1 MHRRVMSA
9 FGILGV
15 SALAG
20 CASGPATL
28 GADGPSSAAGVIT
41 IGRTCGSGWQ
51 NPHPG
56 LQTLEIHNLS
66 NQAIEVSLINAST
79 SAVYARV
86 EGVGPGTT
94 RSMPVRL
101 GSGRVAFECDGNNYA
116 EQIGP
121 SFVVPG
127 HVPDGVSVSPA
138 SPAQLLPVTAAARSY
153 VSHGLTTVLRQ
164 VRAMSAAIQA
174 GDLAQARALW
184 LPAHLSWTR
193 LGSAYGMFA
202 DYDDMINGIPN
213 GLPGGV
219 HDPGWTGF
227 YRLEFGLWHN
237 QSAAELV
244 PLARQLVANVNGLS
258 TGWPGMEMTPSLT
271 VSDLALRTHEV
282 LENATRF
289 QLSGQDDFGSGTT
302 MATMSASLDATRSQL
317 QILHPLLVGRLSDL
331 PALTAAL
338 SRLTDLVDHARTS
351 KGWSPS
357 DQLSSGQRIEL
368 DAAAGQVL
376 ELLAQIP
383 PMFEEKAIP

>member
-1 MHRRVMSA
+1 MQRRVIKA
-9 FGILGV
+9 LGLLG
-15 SALAG
+15 AGLLAG
-20 CASGPATL
+20 CASG
-28 GADGPSSAAGVIT
+28 AAGPASAPGLIT
-41 IGRTCGSGWQ
+41 ISTHTCGSGWL

-56 LQTLEIHNLS
+56 LQTLQIRNVS
-66 NQAIEVSLINAST
+66 SQAVEVSLINAAT

-94 RSMPVRL
+94 RSMPVSL
-101 GSGRVAFECDGNNYA
+101 GSGRVAFQCDGNNYA

-127 HVPDGVSVSPA
+127 HVADGVSVAPVSPTE
-138 SPAQLLPVTAAARSY
+138 LFPVTAAARSY
-153 VSHGLTTVLRQ
+153 VSRGLTTVLQQ
-164 VRAMSAAIQA
+164 VTALSAAIQS
-174 GDLAQARALW
+174 GNLAQARTLW

-202 DYDDMINGIPN
+202 NYDDTINGIPN

-219 HDPGWTGF
+219 RDPGWTGF
-227 YRLEFGLWHN
+227 YRLEYGLWHH
-237 QSAAELV
+237 QPAAELA
-244 PLARQLVANVNGLS
+244 PLASGLVHDVHGLS

-282 LENATRF
+282 LENAMRF

-302 MATMSASLDATRSQL
+302 IATMSAAIDATRSQL
-317 QILHPLLVGRLSDL
+317 QILNPLLAGRLGDL
-331 PALTAAL
+331 PTLTTSL
-338 SRLTDLVDHARTS
+338 NRLAGLVDQAHARGRWT
-351 KGWSPS
+351 PS
-357 DQLSSGQRIEL
+357 AQLSTEQKTEL
-368 DAAAGQVL
+368 DAAAGQTL

>member
-1 MHRRVMSA
+1 MQRRVIKA
-9 FGILGV
+9 LGLLGTGL
-15 SALAG
+15 LAG
-20 CASGPATL
+20 CASGAADPA
-28 GADGPSSAAGVIT
+28 SSSSGVIT
-41 IGRTCGSGWQ
+41 ISSHICGSGWA

-56 LQTLEIHNLS
+56 LQTLEIRNVS
-66 NQAIEVSLINAST
+66 DQAVEVSLIDAAT

-101 GSGRVAFECDGNNYA
+101 GSGRVAFQCDGNNYA

-121 SFVVPG
+121 SVLVPG
-127 HVPDGVSVSPA
+127 HVADGVSIAPVSPT
-138 SPAQLLPVTAAARSY
+138 QLFPVTAAARSY
-153 VSHGLTTVLRQ
+153 VSSGLTTVLHQ
-164 VRAMSAAIQA
+164 VMALSAAIEA
-174 GDLAQARALW
+174 GNLAQARTLW

-202 DYDDMINGIPN
+202 DYDDTINGIPD

-227 YRLEFGLWHN
+227 YRLEYGLWHN
-237 QSAAELV
+237 QPAAELA
-244 PLARQLVANVNGLS
+244 PLASRLVHDVSGLR

-282 LENATRF
+282 LENAMRF

-302 MATMSASLDATRSQL
+302 MATMSAAIDATRSQL
-317 QILHPLLVGRLSDL
+317 QILQPLLAGRLGDL
-331 PALTAAL
+331 PALTASL
-338 SRLTDLVDHARTS
+338 NRLTVLVDQAHGGR
-351 KGWSPS
+351 GWASPA
-357 DQLSSGQRIEL
+357 QLSTEQKTEL
-368 DAAAGQVL
+368 DAAAGQAL